1 MAHEEKE
8 WAIKRLKN
16 IQMQRS
22 HPDDIKALA
31 MAITELQISI
41 DNQ

>member
-22 HPDDIKALA
+22 HSDDIKALA